1 MIQDAADLSA
11 TIVAPPRPSV
21 PQPTVPW
28 PSVFDTGSEG
38 APQGQLPGPAVFS
51 RQEALNALNPL
62 QYVPIAGMVYRQATG
77 ETIPPPLAIA
87 GSVVSGAISGGPL
100 GVLGSVLL
108 NFVMELA
115 RIGPD
120 LSRPP
125 VPEGMDQT
133 GSEAGIRPVSPGSI
147 ATPGGYASLATTLPD
162 WLGGPRFMLDGTPA
176 QHAVAAYEAG
186 SAIGA
191 G

>member
-1 MIQDAADLSA
+1 MIQDAAPLPPA
-11 TIVAPPRPSV
+11 PLAPPRL
-21 PQPTVPW
+21 T
-28 PSVFDTGSEG
+28 VFDTGSEC
-38 APQGQLPGPAVFS
+38 APQGQLPGPAAFS

-62 QYVPIAGMVYRQATG
+62 QYVPIVGMVYRQATG
-77 ETIPPPLAIA
+77 EAIPPPMGIA
-87 GSVVSGAISGGPL
+87 GSAVMGAISGGPL
-100 GVLGSVLL
+100 GVLGAVAL
-108 NFVMELA
+108 NLVMELA

-120 LSRPP
+120 LSRPA

-147 ATPGGYASLATTLPD
+147 MTPGGYISLATVLPD
-162 WLGGPRFMLDGTPA
+162 WLGGPRFALDGAAMP
-176 QHAVAAYEAG
+176 QAVAAYEAG